1 MSTSDSPVRSVVAQG
16 ANPADYSGA
25 PLALEVDALDVSL
38 GHPHPTQ
45 ILHGVSL
52 AVRPGQIVGLI
63 GETGSGK
70 TTLARTVLGL
80 TKAQAGTVRIAGE
93 ETTRLTSR
101 QYRSFRRAGSV
112 QYVFQDPLRSLDP
125 DFTVARSVSEGID
138 ARDRPDAAERTR
150 RVADALA
157 LVGLKPELAERRPA
171 ELSGGQRQR
180 VAIARA
186 MAVQPRLLICD
197 EPVSALDAASKIYV
211 LELLRELAVEK
222 GVGILLITHDLGS
235 LAGIADEIAV
245 LYRGS
250 VVEAGPTAE
259 ILLAPTHPYT
269 RLLLASLPT
278 LHGPTL
284 ASSER
289 QRLRTEVTA
298 WAASLSQ

>member
-1 MSTSDSPVRSVVAQG
+1 MTSSHPTH
-16 ANPADYSGA
+16 
-25 PLALEVDALDVSL
+25 PLALEVDSLDVSL

-52 AVRPGQIVGLI
+52 AVQPGQIVGLI

-80 TKAQAGTVRIAGE
+80 TKSSAGTVRIAGE
-93 ETTRLTSR
+93 ETTRLR
-101 QYRSFRRAGSV
+101 RGRHRAFRRSGRV

-125 DFTVARSVSEGID
+125 DFTVARSVSEGMSRHD
-138 ARDRPDAAERTR
+138 KPDAAERSR
-150 RVADALA
+150 RVAAALT
-157 LVGLKPELAERRPA
+157 LVGLNPDLAERRPA

-186 MAVQPRLLICD
+186 MAVHPRLLICD

-211 LELLRELAVEK
+211 LELLRELAVDK

-235 LAGIADEIAV
+235 LAGIADEVAV

-259 ILLAPTHPYT
+259 VLLAPSHPYT

-284 ASSER
+284 ESTER
-289 QRLRTEVTA
+289 RRLRAEVTE
-298 WAASLSQ
+298 WAATVPR

>member
-1 MSTSDSPVRSVVAQG
+1 MTTPVLTPV
-16 ANPADYSGA
+16 SGQ
-25 PLALEVDALDVSL
+25 PLALEVDNLDVSL

-45 ILHGVSL
+45 ILNAVSL
-52 AVRPGQIVGLI
+52 AVQPGQIVGLI

-80 TKAQAGTVRIAGE
+80 TKPQAGTVRIAGE
-93 ETTRLTSR
+93 ETTRLTR
-101 QYRSFRRAGSV
+101 GQYRAFRRAGSV

-125 DFTVARSVSEGID
+125 DFTVARSVSEGMSRQD
-138 ARDRPDAAERTR
+138 KPDAAERTR
-150 RVADALA
+150 RVAEALT
-157 LVGLKPELAERRPA
+157 LVGLNPELAERRPS

-186 MAVQPRLLICD
+186 MAVGPRLLICD

-211 LELLRELAVEK
+211 LELLRELAVDK

-259 ILLAPTHPYT
+259 VLLAPSHPYT

-284 ASSER
+284 ASTER
-289 QRLRTEVTA
+289 HRLRAEVTE
-298 WAASLSQ
+298 WAANGAH

>member
-1 MSTSDSPVRSVVAQG
+1 MTT
-16 ANPADYSGA
+16 PALA
-25 PLALEVDALDVSL
+25 EHPLALEVDAIDVSL

-52 AVRPGQIVGLI
+52 AIRPGQIVGLI

-80 TKAQAGTVRIAGE
+80 TKPQAGSVRIAGE
-93 ETTRLTSR
+93 ETTRLTRGQSR
-101 QYRSFRRAGSV
+101 AFRRAGSV

-125 DFTVARSVSEGID
+125 DFTVARSVSE
-138 ARDRPDAAERTR
+138 AMTQRDKPDAIERAR

-157 LVGLKPELAERRPA
+157 LVGLNPDLADRRPA

-186 MAVQPRLLICD
+186 MAVHPRLLICD

-211 LELLRELAVEK
+211 LELLRDLAVDQ

-259 ILLAPTHPYT
+259 VLLGPSHPYT

-284 ASSER
+284 ASAER
-289 QRLRTEVTA
+289 HRLRAEVTE
-298 WAASLSQ
+298 WAATVPQ